1 VRALNS
7 IFQQWKISAQ
17 SDQWNISGEPCTG
30 AAIDDNIG
38 FENVN
43 YNPFVKC
50 TCSYK
55 NDTICH
61 INELLVFAQH
71 KILMFTLGLFF
82 IMLKIAIINRSLFS
96 RFHVNCE

>member
-43 YNPFVKC
+43 YNPFVNVHVRTKMVPFAISMSC
-50 TCSYK
+50 K
-55 NDTICH
+55 F
-61 INELLVFAQH
+61 LLNI
-71 KILMFTLGLFF
+71 K
-82 IMLKIAIINRSLFS
+82 FS
-96 RFHVNCE
+96 CLHLDYFL